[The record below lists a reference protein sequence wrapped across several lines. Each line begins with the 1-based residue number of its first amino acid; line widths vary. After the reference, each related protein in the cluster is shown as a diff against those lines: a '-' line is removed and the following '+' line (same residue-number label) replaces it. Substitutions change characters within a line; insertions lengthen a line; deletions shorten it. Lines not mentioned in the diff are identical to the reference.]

1 MKHMKQRIR
10 AALLGAALALG
21 GTAEAGLIGM
31 DVQVYAGVVD
41 GGVPLILDT
50 ATVTVGPGVELSGFA
65 SGAVN
70 VDLDDDT
77 ITMVSLVS
85 GLVPALDF
93 VGLAFDWDTTWVVLD
108 GLDSVSS
115 DIFGFDPARV
125 VLNPVPPL
133 ELSVNF
139 AGLPVFAGNYVQ
151 VGLKLHTVPEPTWPA
166 LALSAAGALWWSRRR
181 KGSG

>member
-1 MKHMKQRIR
+1 MGMKQRMQ
-10 AALLGAALALG
+10 AGLLGAALILG

-31 DVQVYAGVVD
+31 EVEVYAGVVD
-41 GGVPLILDT
+41 GGVPLILDS
-50 ATVTVGPGVELSGFA
+50 ATVTVGAGVELSGF
-65 SGAVN
+65 SGGVLD

-77 ITMVSLVS
+77 ITMVSRVT

-93 VGLAFDWDTTWVVLD
+93 VGLVFDWDSTWVVLD
-108 GLDSVSS
+108 GLDSVAS

-125 VLNPVPPL
+125 ILEPLPSL
-133 ELSVNF
+133 ELAVNF

-151 VGLKLHTVPEPTWPA
+151 VGLKLHDVPEPAWPA

-181 KGSG
+181 KGRG